1 MNLSFRQLQAFVQ
14 ASQCGSFSAAA
25 DLIGVTQPALSQLIR
40 QMEGELGLKLF
51 HRTTRRI
58 SLTVAGREILGK
70 AQRTVH
76 QMEDL
81 SRHAEDLHAGL
92 QGTLSIAVIASV
104 ACSLFPLA
112 LAQFDRLCPG
122 VALVFQEEPA
132 SLLLERV
139 RDGDVELGWG
149 LYPTTHEELVFE
161 PLGRDQMVAAMHV
174 DHPLAF
180 RDSVTWRALRQHKVI
195 SASRQ
200 SGVRIYADR
209 AAQAAGEVMQP
220 SYQTGSLSTAIAL
233 VRNGVGCAI
242 LPALALGG
250 MNLSGIVV
258 RPMERPGV
266 WREIG
271 LVQRRGWPLS
281 PSASLF
287 AGLIRQVSQATGST
301 KVPFTQGAAVSA
313 SPPSDQADG
322 VGSSSR

>member
-149 LYPTTHEELVFE
+149 LYPTTHAGF
-161 PLGRDQMVAAMHV
+161 
-174 DHPLAF
+174 
-180 RDSVTWRALRQHKVI
+180 
-195 SASRQ
+195 
-200 SGVRIYADR
+200 R
-209 AAQAAGEVMQP
+209 AA
-220 SYQTGSLSTAIAL
+220 GS
-233 VRNGVGCAI
+233 
-242 LPALALGG
+242 
-250 MNLSGIVV
+250 
-258 RPMERPGV
+258 
-266 WREIG
+266 
-271 LVQRRGWPLS
+271 
-281 PSASLF
+281 
-287 AGLIRQVSQATGST
+287 
-301 KVPFTQGAAVSA
+301 
-313 SPPSDQADG
+313 
-322 VGSSSR
+322 

>member
-1 MNLSFRQLQAFVQ
+1 MNLSFRQLQAFVH

-25 DLIGVTQPALSQLIR
+25 DLMGVSQPALSQLIR
-40 QMEGELGLKLF
+40 QMEDELGLPLF

-70 AQRTVH
+70 AQRTVR

-92 QGTLSIAVIASV
+92 QGTLTIAVIASV
-104 ACSLFPLA
+104 ACSLFPLV

-139 RDGDVELGWG
+139 RHGDVELGWG
-149 LYPTTHEELVFE
+149 LYPTAHEELVFE
-161 PLGRDQMVAAMHV
+161 PLGRDQMVAAIHA
-174 DHPLAF
+174 DHPLAL
-180 RDSVTWRALRQHKVI
+180 RESVTWRALRQHKVI

-200 SGVRIYADR
+200 SGVRIYSDR
-209 AAQAAGEVMQP
+209 AAQAAGVEIRP

-233 VRNGVGCAI
+233 VRNGVGCAV
-242 LPALALGG
+242 LPALALDG
-250 MNLSGIVV
+250 MNLSDIVV
-258 RPMERPGV
+258 RPMEKPGV

-287 AGLIRQVSQATGST
+287 AGLIRQVSRPTGRT
-301 KVPFTQGAAVSA
+301 EVPVTQGAAVSA
-313 SPPSDQADG
+313 SPSSDQADG
-322 VGSSSR
+322 FASPCR